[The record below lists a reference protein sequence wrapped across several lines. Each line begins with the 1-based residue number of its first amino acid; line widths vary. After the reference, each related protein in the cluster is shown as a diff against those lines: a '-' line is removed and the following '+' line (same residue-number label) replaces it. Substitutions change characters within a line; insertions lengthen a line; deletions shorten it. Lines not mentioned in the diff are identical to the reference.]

1 MTPRRDLSVAVVVGF
16 AIIVLVL
23 LAVMALVPQTVRAA
37 DDPSSWPCRQAGWEV
52 GTQWGPGPEDIVP
65 DVPICPDDPEPVASD
80 EPLTVDVQSE
90 VYVGPGTTPPP
101 TDTK

>member
-1 MTPRRDLSVAVVVGF
+1 MRKIDP
-16 AIIVLVL
+16 
-23 LAVMALVPQTVRAA
+23 LAVAFSIALFLPGMVLIGPRLARAA
-37 DDPSSWPCRQAGWEV
+37 DDPDPSSWPCRQAGWEV

-90 VYVGPGTTPPP
+90 IYVGPGTTPPP
-101 TDTK
+101 TDTR